1 MDQNK
6 NKPTSLNFNFHDDRL
21 RSLGELSA
29 SILHEINQPVTS
41 IRMCSELSIRKIK
54 KNNLKDI
61 YYLQTNLQ
69 EIINLTKK
77 VEEIKPKEI
86 DNFEEYLKE
95 EEIQKRISDNADVV
109 EQISYKVIK
118 DIEGLWIR
126 PNSAK
131 IGKFADF
138 NLRINRLGIIENIE
152 MKQTSGD
159 NAFDRA
165 ALNAIRKYKQIKYVR
180 NLDDQT
186 FQAYFSNF
194 TLRFRPE

>member
-1 MDQNK
+1 MMKWLTALFFSIIVHILIFFSYVLFTTESVENK
-6 NKPTSLNFNFHDDRL
+6 S
-21 RSLGELSA
+21 
-29 SILHEINQPVTS
+29 
-41 IRMCSELSIRKIK
+41 RKITNVSFLDEELQNQEEERKSSKSKEK
-54 KNNLKDI
+54 KQKKID
-61 YYLQTNLQ
+61 
-69 EIINLTKK
+69 TKK
-77 VEEIKPKEI
+77 AEDIEPKEI

-118 DIEGLWIR
+118 DIEALWIR

-131 IGKFADF
+131 IGMFADF

>member
-1 MDQNK
+1 MMKWLTALFFSIIVHILIFFSYVLFTTESVENKSRKITNVSFLDEELQNK
-6 NKPTSLNFNFHDDRL
+6 EEK
-21 RSLGELSA
+21 
-29 SILHEINQPVTS
+29 
-41 IRMCSELSIRKIK
+41 RKSSKSREK
-54 KNNLKDI
+54 KQKKID
-61 YYLQTNLQ
+61 
-69 EIINLTKK
+69 TKK

-118 DIEGLWIR
+118 DIEALWIR

-131 IGKFADF
+131 IGMFADF

>member
-1 MDQNK
+1 MMKWLTALFFSIIVHILIFFSYVLFTTESVENK
-6 NKPTSLNFNFHDDRL
+6 S
-21 RSLGELSA
+21 
-29 SILHEINQPVTS
+29 
-41 IRMCSELSIRKIK
+41 RKITNVSFLDEELQNQEEERKSSKSIEK
-54 KNNLKDI
+54 KQKKID
-61 YYLQTNLQ
+61 
-69 EIINLTKK
+69 TKK

-118 DIEGLWIR
+118 DIEALWIR

-131 IGKFADF
+131 IGMFADF

-165 ALNAIRKYKQIKYVR
+165 ALNAIRKYKQINYVR

-194 TLRFRPE
+194 TLRFKPE

>member
-1 MDQNK
+1 MMKWLTALFFSIIVHILIFFSYVLFTTESVENKSRKITNVSFLDEELQNK
-6 NKPTSLNFNFHDDRL
+6 EEK
-21 RSLGELSA
+21 
-29 SILHEINQPVTS
+29 
-41 IRMCSELSIRKIK
+41 RKSSKSKEK
-54 KNNLKDI
+54 KQKKID
-61 YYLQTNLQ
+61 
-69 EIINLTKK
+69 TKK

-95 EEIQKRISDNADVV
+95 AEIQKRISDTADVV

-118 DIEGLWIR
+118 DIEALWIR

-131 IGKFADF
+131 SGMFADF

>member
-1 MDQNK
+1 MMKWLTALFFSIIVHILIFFSYVLFTTESVENKTRKITNVSFLDEELQNK
-6 NKPTSLNFNFHDDRL
+6 EEERK
-21 RSLGELSA
+21 RSKSKDKK
-29 SILHEINQPVTS
+29 QK
-41 IRMCSELSIRKIK
+41 KI
-54 KNNLKDI
+54 D
-61 YYLQTNLQ
+61 
-69 EIINLTKK
+69 TKK
-77 VEEIKPKEI
+77 AEEIKPKEI

-118 DIEGLWIR
+118 DIEALWIR

-131 IGKFADF
+131 IGMFADF

>member
-1 MDQNK
+1 MMKWLTALFFSIIVHILIFFSYVLFTTESVENKTRKITNVSFLDEELQNK
-6 NKPTSLNFNFHDDRL
+6 EEERK
-21 RSLGELSA
+21 RSKSKEKK
-29 SILHEINQPVTS
+29 QK
-41 IRMCSELSIRKIK
+41 KI
-54 KNNLKDI
+54 D
-61 YYLQTNLQ
+61 
-69 EIINLTKK
+69 TKK
-77 VEEIKPKEI
+77 AEEIKPKEI

-118 DIEGLWIR
+118 DIEALWIR

-131 IGKFADF
+131 IGMFADF

-186 FQAYFSNF
+186 FQVYFSNF

>member
-1 MDQNK
+1 MMKWLTALFFSIIVHILIFFSYVMFTTESVENKSRKITNVSFLDEELQNK
-6 NKPTSLNFNFHDDRL
+6 EEK
-21 RSLGELSA
+21 
-29 SILHEINQPVTS
+29 
-41 IRMCSELSIRKIK
+41 RKSSKSKEK
-54 KNNLKDI
+54 KQKKID
-61 YYLQTNLQ
+61 
-69 EIINLTKK
+69 TKK

-118 DIEGLWIR
+118 DIEALWIR

-131 IGKFADF
+131 IGMFADF

>member
-1 MDQNK
+1 MMKWLTALFFSIIVHILIFFSYVLFTTESVESKTRKITNVSFLDEELQNK
-6 NKPTSLNFNFHDDRL
+6 
-21 RSLGELSA
+21 E
-29 SILHEINQPVTS
+29 E
-41 IRMCSELSIRKIK
+41 ERKNSKSKEK
-54 KNNLKDI
+54 KQKKID
-61 YYLQTNLQ
+61 
-69 EIINLTKK
+69 TKK
-77 VEEIKPKEI
+77 AEEIKPKEI

-118 DIEGLWIR
+118 DIEALWIR

-131 IGKFADF
+131 IGMFADF

-186 FQAYFSNF
+186 FQVYFSNF

>member
-1 MDQNK
+1 MMKWLTALFFSIIVHILIFFSYVLFTTESVENKSRKITNVSFLDEELQNK
-6 NKPTSLNFNFHDDRL
+6 EEK
-21 RSLGELSA
+21 
-29 SILHEINQPVTS
+29 
-41 IRMCSELSIRKIK
+41 RKSSKSKEK
-54 KNNLKDI
+54 KQKKID
-61 YYLQTNLQ
+61 
-69 EIINLTKK
+69 TKK

-118 DIEGLWIR
+118 DIEALWIR

-131 IGKFADF
+131 IGMFADF
-138 NLRINRLGIIENIE
+138 NLRISRLGIIENIE

>member
-1 MDQNK
+1 MMKWLTALFFSIIVHILIFFSYVLFTTESVENKSRKITNVSFLDEELQNK
-6 NKPTSLNFNFHDDRL
+6 EEKRKSNKSK
-21 RSLGELSA
+21 EKK
-29 SILHEINQPVTS
+29 QK
-41 IRMCSELSIRKIK
+41 KI
-54 KNNLKDI
+54 D
-61 YYLQTNLQ
+61 
-69 EIINLTKK
+69 TKK

-118 DIEGLWIR
+118 DIEALWIR

-131 IGKFADF
+131 IGMFADF

>member
-1 MDQNK
+1 MMKWLTALFFSIIVHILIFFSYVLFTTESVENKSRKITNVSFLDEELQNK
-6 NKPTSLNFNFHDDRL
+6 EEK
-21 RSLGELSA
+21 
-29 SILHEINQPVTS
+29 
-41 IRMCSELSIRKIK
+41 RKSSKSKEK
-54 KNNLKDI
+54 KQKKID
-61 YYLQTNLQ
+61 
-69 EIINLTKK
+69 TKK
-77 VEEIKPKEI
+77 VEEIKSKEI

-118 DIEGLWIR
+118 DIEALWIR

-131 IGKFADF
+131 IGMFADF

>member
-1 MDQNK
+1 MMKWLTALFFSIIVHILIFFSYVLFTTESVENK
-6 NKPTSLNFNFHDDRL
+6 S
-21 RSLGELSA
+21 
-29 SILHEINQPVTS
+29 
-41 IRMCSELSIRKIK
+41 RKITNVSFLDEELQNQEEERKSSKSKEK
-54 KNNLKDI
+54 KQKKID
-61 YYLQTNLQ
+61 
-69 EIINLTKK
+69 TKK
-77 VEEIKPKEI
+77 AEDIEPKEI

-118 DIEGLWIR
+118 DIEALWIR

-131 IGKFADF
+131 IGMFADF
-138 NLRINRLGIIENIE
+138 NLRISRLGIIENIE

-165 ALNAIRKYKQIKYVR
+165 ALNAIRKYKQINYVR

-194 TLRFRPE
+194 TLRFKPE

>member
-1 MDQNK
+1 MMKWLTALFFSIIVHILIFFSYVLFTTESVENKSRKITNVSFLDEELQNK
-6 NKPTSLNFNFHDDRL
+6 
-21 RSLGELSA
+21 E
-29 SILHEINQPVTS
+29 E
-41 IRMCSELSIRKIK
+41 ERKNSKSKEK
-54 KNNLKDI
+54 KQKKID
-61 YYLQTNLQ
+61 
-69 EIINLTKK
+69 TKK
-77 VEEIKPKEI
+77 AEEIKPKEI

-118 DIEGLWIR
+118 DIESLWIR

-131 IGKFADF
+131 IGMFADF

-152 MKQTSGD
+152 MRQTSGD

-186 FQAYFSNF
+186 FQSYFSNF

>member
-1 MDQNK
+1 MMKWLTALFFSIIVHILIFFSYVLFTTESVENKSRKITNVSFLDEELQNK
-6 NKPTSLNFNFHDDRL
+6 EEK
-21 RSLGELSA
+21 
-29 SILHEINQPVTS
+29 
-41 IRMCSELSIRKIK
+41 RKSSKSKEK
-54 KNNLKDI
+54 KQKKID
-61 YYLQTNLQ
+61 
-69 EIINLTKK
+69 TKK

-118 DIEGLWIR
+118 DIEALWIR

-131 IGKFADF
+131 LGMFADF

>member
-1 MDQNK
+1 MKWLTALFFSIIVHILIFFSYVLFTTESVDNKTRKITNVSFLDEGLQNK
-6 NKPTSLNFNFHDDRL
+6 EEERKSSQSKEKKQNKIDS
-21 RSLGELSA
+21 
-29 SILHEINQPVTS
+29 
-41 IRMCSELSIRKIK
+41 K
-54 KNNLKDI
+54 KAED
-61 YYLQTNLQ
+61 
-69 EIINLTKK
+69 
-77 VEEIKPKEI
+77 IKPKEI

-95 EEIQKRISDNADVV
+95 EEIQKRISDNTDVV

-118 DIEGLWIR
+118 DIEALWIR

-131 IGKFADF
+131 IGMFADF

>member
-1 MDQNK
+1 MMKWLTALFFSIIVHILIFFSYVLFTTESVENK
-6 NKPTSLNFNFHDDRL
+6 T
-21 RSLGELSA
+21 
-29 SILHEINQPVTS
+29 
-41 IRMCSELSIRKIK
+41 RKITNVSFLDEELENKEEERKSSKSKEK
-54 KNNLKDI
+54 KQKKID
-61 YYLQTNLQ
+61 
-69 EIINLTKK
+69 TKK
-77 VEEIKPKEI
+77 AEEIKPKEI

-118 DIEGLWIR
+118 DIEALWIR

-131 IGKFADF
+131 NGMYADF

>member
-1 MDQNK
+1 MMKWLTALFFSIIVHILIFFSYVLFTTESVENK
-6 NKPTSLNFNFHDDRL
+6 S
-21 RSLGELSA
+21 
-29 SILHEINQPVTS
+29 
-41 IRMCSELSIRKIK
+41 RKITNVSFLDEEQQNQEEERKSSKSKEK
-54 KNNLKDI
+54 KQKKID
-61 YYLQTNLQ
+61 
-69 EIINLTKK
+69 TKK

-118 DIEGLWIR
+118 DIEALWIR

-131 IGKFADF
+131 IGMFADF

>member
-1 MDQNK
+1 MMKWLTALFFSIIVHILIFFSYVLFTTESVENKTRKITNVSFLDEELQNK
-6 NKPTSLNFNFHDDRL
+6 EEERK
-21 RSLGELSA
+21 RSKSKEKK
-29 SILHEINQPVTS
+29 QK
-41 IRMCSELSIRKIK
+41 KI
-54 KNNLKDI
+54 D
-61 YYLQTNLQ
+61 
-69 EIINLTKK
+69 TKK
-77 VEEIKPKEI
+77 AEEIKPKEI

-118 DIEGLWIR
+118 DIEALWIR

-131 IGKFADF
+131 IGMFADF

-152 MKQTSGD
+152 MRQTSGD

>member
-1 MDQNK
+1 MMKWLTALFFSIIVHILIFFSYVFFTTESVENK
-6 NKPTSLNFNFHDDRL
+6 S
-21 RSLGELSA
+21 
-29 SILHEINQPVTS
+29 
-41 IRMCSELSIRKIK
+41 RKITNVSFLDEELQNQEEERKSSKSIEK
-54 KNNLKDI
+54 KQKKID
-61 YYLQTNLQ
+61 
-69 EIINLTKK
+69 TKK
-77 VEEIKPKEI
+77 AEEIKPKEI

-118 DIEGLWIR
+118 DIEALWIR

-131 IGKFADF
+131 IGMFADF
-138 NLRINRLGIIENIE
+138 NLRISRLGIIENIE

>member
-1 MDQNK
+1 MMKWLTALFFSIIVHILIFFSYVLFTTESVENKSRKITNVSFLDEELQNK
-6 NKPTSLNFNFHDDRL
+6 
-21 RSLGELSA
+21 E
-29 SILHEINQPVTS
+29 E
-41 IRMCSELSIRKIK
+41 ERKNSKSKEK
-54 KNNLKDI
+54 KQKKID
-61 YYLQTNLQ
+61 
-69 EIINLTKK
+69 TKK

-118 DIEGLWIR
+118 DIEALWIR

-131 IGKFADF
+131 IGMFADF

>member
-1 MDQNK
+1 MMKWLTALFFSIIVHILIFFSYVLFTTESVENKTRKITNVSFLDEGLQNK
-6 NKPTSLNFNFHDDRL
+6 EEERKSSKSKEKKQNKIDS
-21 RSLGELSA
+21 
-29 SILHEINQPVTS
+29 
-41 IRMCSELSIRKIK
+41 K
-54 KNNLKDI
+54 KTED
-61 YYLQTNLQ
+61 
-69 EIINLTKK
+69 
-77 VEEIKPKEI
+77 IKPKEI

-95 EEIQKRISDNADVV
+95 EEIQKRISDNTDVV

-118 DIEGLWIR
+118 DIEALWIR

-131 IGKFADF
+131 IGMFADF

>member
-1 MDQNK
+1 MMKWLTALFFSIIVHILIFFSYVFFKTESVENKSRKITNVSFLDEELQNK
-6 NKPTSLNFNFHDDRL
+6 EEK
-21 RSLGELSA
+21 
-29 SILHEINQPVTS
+29 
-41 IRMCSELSIRKIK
+41 RKSSKSKEK
-54 KNNLKDI
+54 KQKKID
-61 YYLQTNLQ
+61 
-69 EIINLTKK
+69 TKK

-118 DIEGLWIR
+118 DIEALWIR

-131 IGKFADF
+131 IGMFADF

>member
-1 MDQNK
+1 MKWLTALFFSIIVHILIFFSYVLFTTESVENKTRKITNVSFLDEELQNK
-6 NKPTSLNFNFHDDRL
+6 EEERK
-21 RSLGELSA
+21 RSKFKEKK
-29 SILHEINQPVTS
+29 QK
-41 IRMCSELSIRKIK
+41 KI
-54 KNNLKDI
+54 D
-61 YYLQTNLQ
+61 
-69 EIINLTKK
+69 TKK
-77 VEEIKPKEI
+77 AEEIKPKEI

-118 DIEGLWIR
+118 DIEALWIR

-131 IGKFADF
+131 IGMFADF
-138 NLRINRLGIIENIE
+138 NLSINRLGIIENIE
-152 MKQTSGD
+152 MKKTSGD
-159 NAFDRA
+159 RAFDRA
-165 ALNAIRKYKQIKYVR
+165 ALNAIRKYRQIKYVR

>member
-1 MDQNK
+1 MMKWLTALFFSIIVHILIFFSYVLFTTESVENKSRKITNVSFLDEELQNK
-6 NKPTSLNFNFHDDRL
+6 EEK
-21 RSLGELSA
+21 
-29 SILHEINQPVTS
+29 
-41 IRMCSELSIRKIK
+41 RKSSKSKEK
-54 KNNLKDI
+54 KQKKID
-61 YYLQTNLQ
+61 T
-69 EIINLTKK
+69 EK

-118 DIEGLWIR
+118 DIEALWIR

-131 IGKFADF
+131 IGMFADF

>member
-1 MDQNK
+1 MMKWLTALFFSIIVHILIFFSYVLFTTESVENKSRKITNVSFLDEELQNK
-6 NKPTSLNFNFHDDRL
+6 EEKRKSSKSKENK
-21 RSLGELSA
+21 
-29 SILHEINQPVTS
+29 QK
-41 IRMCSELSIRKIK
+41 KI
-54 KNNLKDI
+54 D
-61 YYLQTNLQ
+61 
-69 EIINLTKK
+69 TKK

-118 DIEGLWIR
+118 DIEALWIR

-131 IGKFADF
+131 IGMFADF

-186 FQAYFSNF
+186 FQVYFSNF